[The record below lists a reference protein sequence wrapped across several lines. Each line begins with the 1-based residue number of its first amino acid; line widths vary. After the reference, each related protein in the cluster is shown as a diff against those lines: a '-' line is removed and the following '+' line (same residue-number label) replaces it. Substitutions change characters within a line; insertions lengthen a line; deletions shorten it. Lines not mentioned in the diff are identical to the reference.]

1 MKHVIKLAT
10 CKDVLFLLLITY
22 AIIISI
28 VHVRVAFY
36 IPGLC
41 YDLKQEI
48 LETIRGE
55 LNDNK
60 TNAINP

>member
-10 CKDVLFLLLITY
+10 CKNVLFLLLITY
-22 AIIISI
+22 AIISI

-41 YDLKQEI
+41 YDLKQE
-48 LETIRGE
+48 TIRGE